1 MDIQRQRARRGLR
14 PARVP
19 YTDPTE
25 APPVA
30 SAVSATAP
38 SYVRYLDQ
46 REQAYL
52 VRELDSGRAV
62 PVRKRRDVADPY
74 PPAHAKRAP
83 GMRLLRWSGYAVL
96 GVGIGGAP
104 AIVLGLL
111 SGCIAIVRLTRFNAR
126 TRRWWYR
133 HRHLGAPAPLPAVA
147 TDERLR
153 LLAALGQSLLAIALG
168 CVVLALLAGYLF

>member
-1 MDIQRQRARRGLR
+1 MDMQRQRARRDPR

-19 YTDPTE
+19 HTDPAGT
-25 APPVA
+25 PPAVA
-30 SAVSATAP
+30 EFSATAP

-62 PVRKRRDVADPY
+62 PVRKRRSAADPY
-74 PPAHAKRAP
+74 PQAP
-83 GMRLLRWSGYAVL
+83 GMRLLRWSVYAVL
-96 GVGIGGAP
+96 GVGLGGAP

-111 SGCIAIVRLTRFNAR
+111 IGGIALTRLARFSVR

-133 HRHLGAPAPLPAVA
+133 HRRLGAPSPLPAVA

-153 LLAALGQSLLAIALG
+153 LLAAIGQSLLAIALG